1 MIGKHYFPFSH
12 LDLLVDEVI
21 KSAIVRVILLASKTI
36 VLQYLI
42 PIIDPTVQNWS
53 REARFL
59 RWLTFLWLSLGLIVL
74 FSASYPVALAE
85 TGNGWYYVIRQVI
98 WIWIG
103 LQGFNLIVRSP
114 LSYLIKLAPWCI
126 FLLLGLILSTLV
138 PGLGHEVYG
147 ATRWIK
153 LGPVLI
159 QPSELMKPFLVLQ
172 GAYIFGQWE
181 RHSWWVRLQWIGV
194 FGVILASILLQPN
207 LSTTALC
214 GMSLWLIALASGIPM
229 MYLTTTALGGLL
241 TAFVSISLREY
252 QRKRITAFLDP
263 WADPLGNGYQLVQ
276 SLMAVGSGGTFGSGY
291 GMSQQKLFYLPI
303 QYTDFIFSVYAEEFG
318 FLGSILL
325 LLLLLT
331 YATFALLI
339 AVNCL
344 HRIKRLVAIGVMVMM
359 VGQALL
365 NIGVATGALP
375 TTGLPFPLWSYGGSS
390 TLASLTLAA
399 LLIRTARESNEAE
412 VVLFKQ
418 KVK

>member
-1 MIGKHYFPFSH
+1 MLSYI
-12 LDLLVDEVI
+12 
-21 KSAIVRVILLASKTI
+21 
-36 VLQYLI
+36 I
-42 PIIDPTVQNWS
+42 PIFDPTVEKWS
-53 REARFL
+53 AQARFL
-59 RWLTFLWLSLGLIVL
+59 RWLTFLWLSLGLITL

-85 TGNGWYYVIRQVI
+85 TGNGWHYIIRQSI

-103 LQGFNLIVRSP
+103 LQGFNIIVRSP
-114 LSYLIKLAPWCI
+114 LQYFIKLAPFGI
-126 FLLLGLILSTLV
+126 YILLGLILATLV

-153 LGPVLI
+153 LGPVLV
-159 QPSELMKPFLVLQ
+159 QPSELMKPFLVIQ
-172 GAYIFGQWE
+172 SSYIFGFWE
-181 RHSWWVRLQWIGV
+181 RHPWRVRLQWVGI
-194 FGVILASILLQPN
+194 FGLILACILWQPN

-214 GMSLWLIALASGIPM
+214 GMSLWLIALASGIPA

-276 SLMAVGSGGTFGSGY
+276 SLMAVGSGGTFGVGY
-291 GMSQQKLFYLPI
+291 GQSVQKLFYLPI

-318 FLGSILL
+318 FVGSIILL
-325 LLLLLT
+325 LLLFT
-331 YATFALLI
+331 YSTFALRV

-344 HRIKRLVAIGVMVMM
+344 HRVKRLIAIGVMVMM

-365 NIGVATGALP
+365 NIGVATGGLP

-399 LLIRTARESNEAE
+399 LLIRVARESNEADI
-412 VVLFKQ
+412 LPLK
-418 KVK
+418 KTVKG

>member
-1 MIGKHYFPFSH
+1 M
-12 LDLLVDEVI
+12 L
-21 KSAIVRVILLASKTI
+21 R
-36 VLQYLI
+36 YLI
-42 PIIDPTVQNWS
+42 PIIDPTVQDWS

-59 RWLTFLWLSLGLIVL
+59 RWLTFLWLSLGLIAL

-85 TGNGWYYVIRQVI
+85 TGNGWYYVIRQTI

-103 LQGFNLIVRSP
+103 LQGFNIIVRSP
-114 LSYLIKLAPWCI
+114 LPYLIKLAPWCI
-126 FLLLGLILSTLV
+126 FLLLGLIFSTLV

-159 QPSELMKPFLVLQ
+159 QPSELIKPFLVLQ
-172 GAYIFGQWE
+172 SAYIFGQWE
-181 RHSWWVRLQWIGV
+181 RHPWRVRLQWVGV
-194 FGVILASILLQPN
+194 FGLVLAGILLQPN

-214 GMSLWLIALASGIPM
+214 GMSLWLIALASGIPAI
-229 MYLTTTALGGLL
+229 YLTTTALGGLL
-241 TAFVSISLREY
+241 TAFASITQQEY
-252 QRKRITAFLDP
+252 QWRRVTTFLDP

-276 SLMAVGSGGTFGSGY
+276 SLMAVGSGGTFGVGY

-331 YATFALLI
+331 YATFALQV

-344 HRIKRLVAIGVMVMM
+344 HRVKRLVAVGVMVMM

-365 NIGVATGALP
+365 NIGVSMGALP

-399 LLIRTARESNEAE
+399 LLIRVARESNEAE
-412 VVLFKQ
+412 VVFLKQ
-418 KVK
+418 KG

>member
-1 MIGKHYFPFSH
+1 MLRKLILIIFPIVNP
-12 LDLLVDEVI
+12 DL
-21 KSAIVRVILLASKTI
+21 
-36 VLQYLI
+36 QH
-42 PIIDPTVQNWS
+42 WS
-53 REARFL
+53 NEARFL
-59 RWLTFLWLSLGLIVL
+59 RWLTLLWLSLGLIAL

-85 TGNGWYYVIRQVI
+85 TGNGWYYVFRQAI
-98 WIWIG
+98 WIWAG
-103 LQGFNLIVRSP
+103 LHGFNLITRSP
-114 LSYLIKLAPWCI
+114 LQYIIKLAPWSI
-126 FLLLGLILSTLV
+126 LLLLGLILSTLV

-153 LGPVLI
+153 LGPILI

-172 GAYIFGQWE
+172 SAYIFGQWH
-181 RHSWWVRLQWIGV
+181 RHSWRVRLQWIGV
-194 FGVILASILLQPN
+194 FGLVLAGILLQPN

-214 GMSLWLIALASGIPM
+214 GMSLWLIALASGIPS
-229 MYLTTTALGGLL
+229 MYLTTTALGGIL
-241 TAFVSISLREY
+241 TAFVSISFREY

-276 SLMAVGSGGTFGSGY
+276 SLMAVGSGGTFGVGY

-318 FLGSILL
+318 FVGSIVLL
-325 LLLLLT
+325 ILLLT
-331 YATFALLI
+331 YATFALRV
-339 AVNCL
+339 AVNCS
-344 HRIKRLVAIGVMVMM
+344 HRVKRLVAIGVMVMM

-399 LLIRTARESNEAE
+399 LLIRVARESNEAE
-412 VVLFKQ
+412 VVMLPQ
-418 KVK
+418 KA